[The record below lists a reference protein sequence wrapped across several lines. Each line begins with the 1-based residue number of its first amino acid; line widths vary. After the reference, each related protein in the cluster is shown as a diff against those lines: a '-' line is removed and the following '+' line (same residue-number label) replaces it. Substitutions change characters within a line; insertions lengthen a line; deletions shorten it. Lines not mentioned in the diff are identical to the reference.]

1 METETNK
8 EMGLEGFKKLF
19 DLPDDVKNQI
29 KDFKNKKT
37 MIHIEF
43 ESFSEDKKKYK
54 KLKFPSLNKEFP
66 IEENTN
72 SIEFEYINEK
82 FPYKNDIYEKVIL
95 FDEEKE
101 QEYLI
106 NIKRHLDNYGIISKD
121 IEDEEAFS
129 LEIVFFF
136 KDLKDCFG
144 NIVINNKK
152 IESKENF
159 QKTKRYNLININQKN
174 SMEIFDNYSDNK
186 IGNRDKNF
194 LNDLFSTNNLLYNFI
209 YGNNKKIGKIFHSN
223 QEKEIEDFSKREIE
237 LIKKIN
243 EIIQNEK
250 ISSTELVQKFMILRN
265 QQNYYITNEDSKEQG
280 NYLDDL
286 NQKFDRIPFFL
297 KYYEKNP
304 TNEDVKIIRTLSIL
318 NIFSN
323 VTRTEWCHSLR
334 YFLKE
339 TQNILKKKDYLN
351 NKDQIMI
358 LINYASIIKSELP
371 EYKQYQFESFY
382 ELNEDSFFVKSE
394 LFYRKIISN
403 LTDESSLFFLYLQLD
418 SGSGLDFVSRNHFY
432 KIKHISLTEIK
443 MHLLTENFY
452 PYFFTF
458 IGDKKLLA
466 WNDGK
471 TQVKNYNLSYKI
483 YSTEDF
489 FECKF
494 LVNNTVKLTI
504 IKLHE
509 YAHTKFK
516 GDYKLKIS
524 PRYLLTLCCLGC
536 RLPKKRN

>member
-8 EMGLEGFKKLF
+8 AMGLEGFKKLF

-95 FDEEKE
+95 LDEDEEKE

-121 IEDEEAFS
+121 IEDEKAFS

-136 KDLKDCFG
+136 KDLKDCLG

-194 LNDLFSTNNLLYNFI
+194 FDELFSTNNLLYNFI
-209 YGNNKKIGKIFHSN
+209 YGNNKKIGKIFHGY
-223 QEKEIEDFSKREIE
+223 QEKEIEDFSKKEIE

-243 EIIQNEK
+243 EIIQDEK
-250 ISSTELVQKFMILRN
+250 ISSTELVEKFMILRKE
-265 QQNYYITNEDSKEQG
+265 QNYYITNKDKKEQR

-286 NQKFDRIPFFL
+286 NKKFDRIPFFL

-304 TNEDVKIIRTLSIL
+304 TNEDVEIIRTLSIL

-339 TQNILKKKDYLN
+339 TQNI
-351 NKDQIMI
+351 
-358 LINYASIIKSELP
+358 
-371 EYKQYQFESFY
+371 F
-382 ELNEDSFFVKSE
+382 
-394 LFYRKIISN
+394 
-403 LTDESSLFFLYLQLD
+403 
-418 SGSGLDFVSRNHFY
+418 
-432 KIKHISLTEIK
+432 
-443 MHLLTENFY
+443 
-452 PYFFTF
+452 
-458 IGDKKLLA
+458 
-466 WNDGK
+466 
-471 TQVKNYNLSYKI
+471 
-483 YSTEDF
+483 
-489 FECKF
+489 
-494 LVNNTVKLTI
+494 
-504 IKLHE
+504 
-509 YAHTKFK
+509 
-516 GDYKLKIS
+516 
-524 PRYLLTLCCLGC
+524 
-536 RLPKKRN
+536 